1 MSQWVKICQNVRP
14 TPWLENSY
22 SVKWLVKCWL
32 YTNIGCRFHWDN
44 PRRGVS
50 KPDTLLNI
58 FCTPKGR
65 AQHRIRA
72 RRQLLRTVTRRHKLV
87 RSIFFFTPACLWIC
101 SSNHQEPPSKQK
113 SQTRSRLFF
122 TPQDYGAFLS
132 TVHCGFLK
140 REKLRA
146 NCGRSISGVAAVTGV
161 GLAGAKLGQG
171 FMLSTASC
179 TASAGGCFSPKSFT
193 RPGQLT
199 QKTME
204 NHHF

>member
-1 MSQWVKICQNVRP
+1 MTGQMLTLHQHRLSISLGQSSSW
-14 TPWLENSY
+14 
-22 SVKWLVKCWL
+22 SVQA
-32 YTNIGCRFHWDN
+32 
-44 PRRGVS
+44 
-50 KPDTLLNI
+50 TLLNI

-87 RSIFFFTPACLWIC
+87 RSIFFLPLPACEYVLQIIK
-101 SSNHQEPPSKQK
+101 NLHPNKK

-122 TPQDYGAFLS
+122 APQDYGAFLS

-146 NCGRSISGVAAVTGV
+146 NCGRVAAVTGV

-179 TASAGGCFSPKSFT
+179 TASAGGRFSPKSFT
-193 RPGQLT
+193 RPGKLT

-204 NHHF
+204 NHHV